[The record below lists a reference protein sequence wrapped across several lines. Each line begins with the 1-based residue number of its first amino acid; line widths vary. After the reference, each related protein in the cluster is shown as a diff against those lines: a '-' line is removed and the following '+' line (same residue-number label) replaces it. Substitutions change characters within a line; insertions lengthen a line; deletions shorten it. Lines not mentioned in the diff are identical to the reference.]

1 MTREMERRVDEI
13 VRLGVISEVQHK
25 AGLCRVSFGERV
37 SPLSPWLMGRA
48 GKDKEYWH
56 PDIGEQA
63 VFVSPYGDGS
73 EGFVMLGI
81 MSDKMPLPEEAG
93 ESKHI
98 IEYEDGTRILVDREE
113 HIVEIKDSYGSYFRM
128 KNGDILIRTPKGKIR
143 LNSKDVQ

>member
-1 MTREMERRVDEI
+1 MSREMERRIDEI

-73 EGFVMLGI
+73 EGFVMMGI
-81 MSDKMPLPEEAG
+81 MSDKMPLPAEAG
-93 ESKHI
+93 KDKHVT
-98 IEYEDGTRILVDREE
+98 EYADGTRFLVDRQQ
-113 HIVEIKDSYGSYFRM
+113 HIVEIRDSYGSVIRM
-128 KNGDILIRTPKGKIR
+128 AGGDITIKAAGNVYI
-143 LNSKDVQ
+143 N